1 MNNDYKKRVSIDSQ
15 NLNWQEDKIL
25 NIFQKVLS
33 QSDIKQTALIKIDE
47 NSTLS
52 NSNRI
57 NSVEIYVLEGTYI
70 NEFGTHFQGTY
81 LKLPKEQESLVSS
94 TEGCTI
100 YRKTNYYENDEQ
112 SIVDTK
118 HTPWSAGYGNL
129 QVMSL
134 SDQTALVKWPKD
146 ERFIPH
152 SHWGGEEILVLSGV
166 FMDEL
171 GKYEVGNWTRSPH
184 QSRHFPYVKD
194 ETVIL
199 VKTGHLFE

>member
-1 MNNDYKKRVSIDSQ
+1 MNNDYKQRVSIDSQ
-15 NLNWQEDKIL
+15 KLNWEEDRTL
-25 NIFQKVLS
+25 NIFKKVLS
-33 QSDIKQTALIKIDE
+33 QSDTKQTALIKIDK

-52 NSNRI
+52 NSNKI
-57 NSVEIYVLEGTYI
+57 NSVEIYVLEGKYT
-70 NEFGTHFQGTY
+70 NEFGTYPQGTY

-94 TEGCTI
+94 PDSCTI
-100 YRKTNYYENDEQ
+100 YCKANYYETHEQ

-118 HTPWSAGYGNL
+118 NTSWSAGYGNL
-129 QVMSL
+129 QVMGL

-166 FMDEL
+166 FMDEF

-184 QSRHFPYVKD
+184 QSKHFPYVED

-199 VKTGHLFE
+199 VKTGHLF